1 MNLSPSCGDKRLTK
15 PLIGTVI
22 NIPAASAETVAVSVT
37 VVGSAF
43 LSNLLAPATDAR
55 MGADA
60 GLSCWRHQE
69 SDARSPYRETRSGA
83 IRRGTGSS
91 PKCARAMPYAW

>member
-22 NIPAASAETVAVSVT
+22 NIPAASAETVAASVT

-43 LSNLLAPATDAR
+43 LTNLLAPATAAR
-55 MGADA
+55 KRADA
-60 GLSCWRHQE
+60 G
-69 SDARSPYRETRSGA
+69 
-83 IRRGTGSS
+83 
-91 PKCARAMPYAW
+91 

>member
-22 NIPAASAETVAVSVT
+22 NIPAASAETVAASVT

-43 LSNLLAPATDAR
+43 LSNLLTPATDAR
-55 MGADA
+55 MLADA
-60 GLSCWRHQE
+60 GLSSWRHQE
-69 SDARSPYRETRSGA
+69 SDARSPYRETRSG
-83 IRRGTGSS
+83 G
-91 PKCARAMPYAW
+91 Y